1 MKNHRNSGRGPRSSG
16 TRQNTPNHGSSITA
30 PKGGRLVIG
39 FHALR
44 ELLKVNPRS
53 IQKLILQNGFESNN
67 ELRELEEEYRR
78 NNKTIEIRPEVHL
91 SKLGNHQGAVA
102 VVGETPELDLANLP
116 EGPCVLLAID
126 GVEDPHNL
134 GAMLRTSWLMNVS
147 GVILAADRSV
157 HLTPSV
163 HKVASGG
170 VEHVPTLAVSQF
182 GPTFAD
188 LKEKG
193 FWIFGLCAEGPKTIF
208 DLQLPERVVWVL
220 GAEDKGLRVNT
231 ERACDELVSIPQ
243 ASSEASFN
251 VSVTA
256 GMALLES
263 RRQSLKPQV

>member
-1 MKNHRNSGRGPRSSG
+1 M
-16 TRQNTPNHGSSITA
+16 
-30 PKGGRLVIG
+30 G

-44 ELLKVNPRS
+44 ELVKTNPRS
-53 IQKLILQNGFESNN
+53 VQKLILKNQFESNG
-67 ELRELEEEYRR
+67 ELADLEQEFRQ
-78 NNKTIEIRPEVHL
+78 KKVTIEIRPEVHL

-102 VVGETPELDLANLP
+102 VVSETPALDLSQLP

-134 GAMLRTSWLMNVS
+134 GAILRTSWLMNVS

-157 HLTPSV
+157 HLTPAV

-182 GPTFAD
+182 GPTFAE

-193 FWIFGLCAEGPKTIF
+193 FWIFGLSAEGSKTIF
-208 DLQLPERVVWVL
+208 DLKLPDRVVWVL

-231 ERACDELVSIPQ
+231 ERSCDELVSIPQ
-243 ASSEASFN
+243 VSADASFN

-256 GMALLES
+256 GMALMEF
-263 RRQSLKPQV
+263 RRQSLKRGV